1 MEENVLTAPADYK
14 LYNERSIVLG
24 SFLGGPLVSAYLIA
38 ENFRNL
44 GQRNKIRMTW
54 IIGVVV
60 MVALLVISFTISNYI
75 KIPNAVIPAIYIL
88 IAQRI
93 AKHYQG
99 NDIKTHLE
107 GGGQVYSQ
115 WRTALIGLIGLVILL
130 AIIFAVAYFIMRIDS

>member
-1 MEENVLTAPADYK
+1 MEENLLTAPANYK

-24 SFLGGPLVSAYLIA
+24 SFLGGPLVSTYLIA

-44 GQRNKIRMTW
+44 GHINKIRMTW
-54 IIGVVV
+54 LIGSVVTV
-60 MVALLVISFTISNYI
+60 VLLVFAFIIPNYI
-75 KIPNAVIPAIYIL
+75 KIPNVVIPAIYTL

-107 GGGQVYSQ
+107 AGGQAYSI
-115 WRTALIGLIGLVILL
+115 WRTVLIGLIGLVILL
-130 AIIFAVAYFIMRIDS
+130 AIVFAIAFFIMRIDS

>member
-1 MEENVLTAPADYK
+1 MEENLLTAPADYK

-24 SFLGGPLVSAYLIA
+24 SFLGGPLVSTYLIA

-54 IIGVVV
+54 IIGAVVTV
-60 MVALLVISFTISNYI
+60 VLYVFAFTIPKYI
-75 KIPNAVIPAIYIL
+75 KIPNVVIPAIYTL

-130 AIIFAVAYFIMRIDS
+130 AIVFAVANFIVRIDS